1 MGDDQLLSPQFWLD
15 IVPQNSGRRVGMAEA
30 KRPSAGR
37 RVGGVALM
45 LLGAALILRRIRLT
59 GA

>member
-1 MGDDQLLSPQFWLD
+1 
-15 IVPQNSGRRVGMAEA
+15 MAEA